1 MELTGRPQRPIVMM
15 HSRMA
20 GTLGV
25 LVLALAGCGT
35 VVASG
40 STTDSGS
47 GSQITGSTTTG
58 CQSVDEATR
67 VTVLRAMHLVEPT
80 RMGNLETTQADPLKV
95 RALFGDLC
103 AVVAHRE
110 TSTLR
115 LNCPDEIGLSYSGTF
130 YDFTRKLA
138 TFTFAASGCETVTVT
153 SASSGAKP
161 QTAVV
166 FGTAAKAAPTLHADL
181 DHVLG
186 LSDAEVFQPQTQVN
200 QGAK

>member
-1 MELTGRPQRPIVMM
+1 
-15 HSRMA
+15 
-20 GTLGV
+20 
-25 LVLALAGCGT
+25 
-35 VVASG
+35 
-40 STTDSGS
+40 
-47 GSQITGSTTTG
+47 
-58 CQSVDEATR
+58 
-67 VTVLRAMHLVEPT
+67 
-80 RMGNLETTQADPLKV
+80 MGNLETTQADPVKV

-161 QTAVV
+161 QTTVV
-166 FGTAAKAAPTLHADL
+166 TGTIAAAAPHLHADL

-186 LSDAEVFQPQTQVN
+186 LTDAEVFQPQTHVN